1 PLTLKITAQGGVG
14 AADEHRFLLGHYNL
28 DSVGWGTPFLLVPQA
43 TTVDRGTM
51 EQLSNAREEDLHLS
65 DISPLGVPF
74 NSLRGNTKD
83 LEKLANIKKNRP
95 GSSCPKKYVALNK
108 EYSEAGMCTASREYQ
123 HLKIKELEQRN
134 LSVEAYEAAYEK
146 IVGKSCACVGLGTSA
161 LLKYGLDT
169 RTEGSGVSV
178 CPGPNMAY
186 FSKIASLKEMVGH
199 IYGES
204 NLIERTDRPNM
215 FIKELNIYIE
225 FLANK
230 METTLV
236 EGTLKQWDGLTE
248 FAKNLGDGIAYY
260 RTLFH
265 ENARA
270 FRDQGPQIVTELS
283 LAEKRLGQL

>member
-1 PLTLKITAQGGVG
+1 
-14 AADEHRFLLGHYNL
+14 
-28 DSVGWGTPFLLVPQA
+28 
-43 TTVDRGTM
+43 
-51 EQLSNAREEDLHLS
+51 
-65 DISPLGVPF
+65 
-74 NSLRGNTKD
+74 
-83 LEKLANIKKNRP
+83 P

-123 HLKIKELEQRN
+123 HLKIKELEQRD
-134 LSVEAYEAAYEK
+134 LTAEAYAAAYEK

-225 FLANK
+225 YLGKRFEEAKASLA
-230 METTLV
+230 
-236 EGTLKQWDGLTE
+236 LKQMDALST
-248 FAKNLGDGIAYY
+248 FAGNLNEGISYY
-260 RTLFH
+260 QSLFQGTAKAFGEH
-265 ENARA
+265 RAQLLGELSRARA
-270 FRDQGPQIVTELS
+270 QVDQIGRQI
-283 LAEKRLGQL
+283 LGLRGLWEAKP

>member
-1 PLTLKITAQGGVG
+1 
-14 AADEHRFLLGHYNL
+14 
-28 DSVGWGTPFLLVPQA
+28 
-43 TTVDRGTM
+43 
-51 EQLSNAREEDLHLS
+51 
-65 DISPLGVPF
+65 
-74 NSLRGNTKD
+74 
-83 LEKLANIKKNRP
+83 LEKSINIQKNRP

-108 EYSEAGMCTASREYQ
+108 EFSDKGICTASREYQ
-123 HLKIKELEQRN
+123 HLKIKELQAKELPQEAHEQ
-134 LSVEAYEAAYEK
+134 AYAK
-146 IVGKSCACVGLGTSA
+146 IVEKACACVGLGTSA

-169 RTEGSGVSV
+169 RTEGKGVSV

-199 IYGES
+199 IYGKS
-204 NLIERTDRPNM
+204 NLLERGDRPNL
-215 FIKELNIYIE
+215 FVKELNIYLE

-283 LAEKRLGQL
+283 LAEKRLGQLVQGILGHRGLCPTRS